1 MIYVLNIVTPT
12 KESDTLYNEV
22 AINTFP
28 IVWTTDSQDIE
39 ELFEDDE
46 FKTAM
51 QKIVKSKKVYENAI
65 IYYRSFDDEMIL
77 VKGDKFKLKD
87 KINIELK

>member
-1 MIYVLNIVTPT
+1 MIYVLNIVTAT
-12 KESDTLYNEV
+12 KESDALYNEV
-22 AINTFP
+22 AVNTFP

-39 ELFEDDE
+39 ELFADEE

-51 QKIVKSKKVYENAI
+51 EKIIKSKKVYENAI

-77 VKGDKFKLKD
+77 VKSDKFRFKD
-87 KINIELK
+87 KINIEI